1 MNSDRLLDVNHL
13 EVHYPL
19 SGSLFS
25 RKKLY
30 VYAVNDVS
38 FYLKRGETLG
48 IVGESGCG
56 KTTVGMSVL
65 NLVKPTAGTMH
76 FDGKALH
83 DFDSFS
89 KTEKF
94 DFRRRAQIIFQDPY
108 SSLNPRMKLA
118 KILSEPMRIH
128 GICNASE
135 QQDRVEYLFQRVGLS
150 PEQSSRFPHQLSGG
164 QRQRVGIARALC
176 LNPELIIGDEPV
188 SALDVSIQ
196 AQIINLMV
204 DIQEEFNFSY
214 IFIAHDLAVVE
225 HISDRIAVMYLGK
238 IVETADCEDLFQNPL
253 HPYTRALL
261 SAVPVPDPRDTQKRI
276 LLTGDVPNP
285 QNPPQGCFFHPRC
298 NEKMDIC
305 SQLQPETR
313 DVGNDHFIA
322 CHRIA

>member
-1 MNSDRLLDVNHL
+1 
-13 EVHYPL
+13 
-19 SGSLFS
+19 
-25 RKKLY
+25 
-30 VYAVNDVS
+30 
-38 FYLKRGETLG
+38 
-48 IVGESGCG
+48 
-56 KTTVGMSVL
+56 
-65 NLVKPTAGTMH
+65 
-76 FDGKALH
+76 
-83 DFDSFS
+83 
-89 KTEKF
+89 
-94 DFRRRAQIIFQDPY
+94 
-108 SSLNPRMKLA
+108 
-118 KILSEPMRIH
+118 
-128 GICNASE
+128 
-135 QQDRVEYLFQRVGLS
+135 
-150 PEQSSRFPHQLSGG
+150 
-164 QRQRVGIARALC
+164 
-176 LNPELIIGDEPV
+176 
-188 SALDVSIQ
+188 
-196 AQIINLMV
+196 MV

>member
-1 MNSDRLLDVNHL
+1 M
-13 EVHYPL
+13 YA
-19 SGSLFS
+19 
-25 RKKLY
+25 
-30 VYAVNDVS
+30 YAVNDVS
-38 FYLKRGETLG
+38 FYVKRGETLG

-65 NLVKPTAGTMH
+65 NLVKPTAGTMQ
-76 FDGKALH
+76 FNGKDIH
-83 DFDSFS
+83 DFESFS
-89 KTEKF
+89 RSEKF
-94 DFRRRAQIIFQDPY
+94 DFRKRAQIIFQDPY
-108 SSLNPRMKLA
+108 SSLNPRMKLS
-118 KILSEPMRIH
+118 KILSEPMKIH
-128 GICNASE
+128 GICHPSE
-135 QQDRVEYLFQRVGLS
+135 LQDRVEYLFQRVGLS

-238 IVETADCEDLFQNPL
+238 IVETADCQDLFQNPL

-285 QNPPQGCFFHPRC
+285 QNPPPGCFFHPRC

-305 SQLQPETR
+305 TRMQPETR
-313 DVGNDHFIA
+313 EVGKEHFIA
-322 CHRIA
+322 CHRIS